1 MGWGQACKSNSWSC
15 QIVKIKKIKWLMWF
29 WVKMMSDKLFQSH
42 NTHHNLDLR
51 RVIIL
56 LFIIYFVAPYG
67 AILKLHFFGDSKVG
81 IPKLSNYES
90 HQFGSS

>member
-1 MGWGQACKSNSWSC
+1 
-15 QIVKIKKIKWLMWF
+15 
-29 WVKMMSDKLFQSH
+29 MMSDKLFQSH

-51 RVIIL
+51 RVIIY
-56 LFIIYFVAPYG
+56 LFIMYFVAPYG

-90 HQFGSS
+90 DQFGSS